1 MRVLHSAI
9 ARGPQAITSHLHSCT
24 LVLHA
29 AQRTKRHLQSAEP
42 PQHGL
47 DYIHIHIHT
56 DSARRRLQGRR
67 RSSKG
72 AKSVQPRLPVLCSVS
87 ARSRVRRWS

>member
-42 PQHGL
+42 PSTASITSTSTSTLTLHAAASRAGAGPAK
-47 DYIHIHIHT
+47 
-56 DSARRRLQGRR
+56 AR
-67 RSSKG
+67 S
-72 AKSVQPRLPVLCSVS
+72 LCSRDYQCF
-87 ARSRVRRWS
+87 AA